1 MLSSLEEYI
10 HPIPE
15 VEFGWIE
22 ENQVIAGSHSPVHK
36 YKGTD
41 GRMYYSIGSK
51 ELEWYKQPRGY
62 YCRYCF
68 KLNWETT
75 EEWRIL
81 SHKDGD
87 APQFWSLR
95 CNECIITSS
104 RKYAAQRW
112 TEAIKVI
119 DPSFENIR
127 FVTLTIP
134 SIEWKI
140 HELLDHDWRFHDN
153 DENFMLW
160 IYENCRPY
168 YNKKK
173 LCWKYL
179 GNKNAALAATD
190 KKICKKLKLRLKNM
204 RHKNKRFMSKVKGGL
219 NCYESPISIDIKN
232 RSVLLNCHLH
242 AIFHGDYYDTKKL
255 KEDWGLG
262 FVRINKIKEDP
273 WSIQLEVAKYVGKNG
288 SRRTA
293 WGTLRK
299 ARSEILNRSS
309 RQSKE

>member
-22 ENQVIAGSHSPVHK
+22 ENLVIAGSTSPVHK
-36 YKGTD
+36 YKGID
-41 GRMYYSIGSK
+41 GKMYYSIGK
-51 ELEWYKQPRGY
+51 DNLTWYQQPRGY
-62 YCRYCF
+62 YCRVCF
-68 KLNWETT
+68 KLNWETV
-75 EEWRIL
+75 EDWRIL

-87 APQFWSLR
+87 APLFWSLR
-95 CNECIITSS
+95 CNTCIITSS

-134 SIEWKI
+134 SIEYPI
-140 HELLDHDWRFHDN
+140 HEILGNDWRLFDN
-153 DENFMLW
+153 DENFMKW
-160 IYENCRPY
+160 VYENCRQTPF
-168 YNKKK
+168 N
-173 LCWKYL
+173 WKYL
-179 GNKNAALAATD
+179 GNKNAAINRQD
-190 KKICKKLKLRLKNM
+190 KLICKKLKLRLKNM

-219 NCYESPISIDIKN
+219 NCYESPISINIEK
-232 RSVLLNCHLH
+232 RTLVLNCHLH
-242 AIFHGDYYDTKKL
+242 AIFHGDYYDSEEL
-255 KEDWGLG
+255 EEDWGLG

-299 ARSEILNRSS
+299 ARSEIIRSS
-309 RQSKE
+309 RLSTG